1 MATLY
6 IAEIELLGLD
16 AHGAEIMAPKMPPIV
31 EQTVAIGMSSAP
43 CTNAFTTRT
52 RFVQIGTDAVCSIA
66 FGVAPVATTS
76 NQRMAAN
83 ETRFV
88 TVNSGDKIAV
98 IANS

>member
-16 AHGAEIMAPKMPPIV
+16 AHGAEIMAPKMPPIA
-31 EQTVAIGMSSAP
+31 EQTVAIGMTTAAS
-43 CTNAFTTRT
+43 TNAFTTRT
-52 RFVQIGTDAVCSIA
+52 RFVQIHTDAVCSIA

-76 NQRMAAN
+76 NQRLAAN

-88 TVNSGDKIAV
+88 TVNAGDKVAV
-98 IANS
+98 IVNT